1 SPPLNATFIHRQTL
15 AGQVRFSTSE
25 LGEIEA
31 KIANAGDRA
40 LGLELEIFD
49 KLCAMALAA
58 SDDLRAA
65 AHAFAMLDV
74 ATALAKLAVDNNYL
88 RPDVDHSQSFALEAG
103 RHPLGDQALKRDRQ
117 PFIASSCHLSP

>member
-1 SPPLNATFIHRQTL
+1 T
-15 AGQVRFSTSE
+15 TSD

-49 KLCAMALAA
+49 RLCALAIAA
-58 SDDLRAA
+58 SEDLRAA

-74 ATALAKLAVDNNYL
+74 ATALAKLAVDANYV
-88 RPDVDHSQSFALEAG
+88 RPEVDTSLTFAVEG
-103 RHPLGDQALKRDRQ
+103 GGHPVVEQALKRDGA
-117 PFIASSCHLSP
+117 PLIANACDLSPVPPPSPPQAGERVGAG